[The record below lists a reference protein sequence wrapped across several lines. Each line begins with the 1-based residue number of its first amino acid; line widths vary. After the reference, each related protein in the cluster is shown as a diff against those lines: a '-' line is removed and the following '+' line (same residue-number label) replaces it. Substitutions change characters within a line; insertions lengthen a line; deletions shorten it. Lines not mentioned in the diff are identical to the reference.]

1 MKGTLN
7 RLKLN
12 DLNLGKVNKK
22 GLLLTAGTIL
32 FIAFLF
38 LKTYPETI
46 IGIPSPQY
54 ESVRRFYRWLIWG
67 GCGFLACMG
76 GALWIRE
83 KVHSWLFPLTVV
95 ILGLFYMVALTPF
108 SAPDEAAHFTSAY
121 RLSSQ
126 LMGKQAVAD
135 EAFLS
140 HASEEEK
147 ERVSRGANVLVR
159 SGDDAPGLYTSM
171 GQAAYNMVFTEMFS
185 ADNSQGVT
193 VRYEIPVN
201 TTPVVYLP
209 QAFGISL
216 ARVLHLGYIPLVYLG
231 RLFNLLAFAALA
243 SLAVKLMPLKKE
255 VLMAVSCLPMT
266 LHLAAS
272 FSYDAAFIGLSMV
285 FLAWCFYL
293 AYEKKE
299 VTIKDT
305 VLLALLLVL
314 LEPGKIVYFPVAGI
328 CLLIPQAK
336 FHTKKRY
343 WISVAAVLLA
353 VILAVFFVNRMVL
366 SAWATTT
373 ESYVG
378 WSEDAGYTLQDVFRQ
393 PYTVFRVYYETLV
406 TQFDYYM
413 VTMLGGFLGNLDPDL
428 TVPPFCLSI
437 LWYALFVSVLRRDGE
452 NSPVT
457 GGQKL
462 WILFLVLVSAGLV
475 LTSMLLGWTPRSLD
489 YITGVQGRY
498 FIPLLPLLLLILFD
512 KRLTVSLDLRKSA
525 WYLQCFVSI
534 YALIRI
540 CSTACLRY

>member
-1 MKGTLN
+1 MKGIVN
-7 RLKLN
+7 RLRLI
-12 DLNLGKVNKK
+12 DFNLGRGKK
-22 GLLLTAGTIL
+22 RGLLLTAGTIL

-46 IGIPSPQY
+46 IGIPSPEY
-54 ESVRRFYRWLIWG
+54 EPVRRFYRWLILG

-83 KVHSWLFPLTVV
+83 KVCSWLFPLTVV
-95 ILGLFYMVALTPF
+95 ILGLFYMVVLTPF

-140 HASEEEK
+140 HAGEEEK

-159 SGDDAPGLYTSM
+159 SGDDAPGLYT
-171 GQAAYNMVFTEMFS
+171 GPRQATYNMVFTEMFS
-185 ADNSQGVT
+185 ADHSRGVT

-209 QAFGISL
+209 QALGITL
-216 ARVLHLGYIPLVYLG
+216 ARALHLGYIPLVYLG
-231 RLFNLLAFAALA
+231 RLFNLLAFTALA
-243 SLAVKLMPLKKE
+243 TLAVKLMPFKKE
-255 VLMAVSCLPMT
+255 LLMAVSCLPMT

-272 FSYDAAFIGLSMV
+272 FSYDTAFIGLSMV
-285 FLAWCFYL
+285 FMAWCFYL

-299 VTIKDT
+299 VTVKDT

-353 VILAVFFVNRMVL
+353 VALAVFFVNRMVL

-378 WSEDAGYTLQDVFRQ
+378 WSEDAGYTLQDMFRQ

-406 TQFDYYM
+406 TQLDYYL

-428 TVPPFCLSI
+428 TVPPFCLYI
-437 LWYALFVSVLRRDGE
+437 LWYVLFVSVLRRDGE

-462 WILFLVLVSAGLV
+462 WILFLVFVSAGLV
-475 LTSMLLGWTPRSLD
+475 LTSMLLGWTPKSLD

-498 FIPLLPLLLLILFD
+498 FIPLLPPVLLLLFD
-512 KRLTVSLDLRKSA
+512 KRLTVRLDLRKSA

-540 CSTACLRY
+540 CSTACLRS